1 MTLPLAKSGGADR
14 RLPVTVLSGFLGAGK
29 TTLLNHVLR
38 NRDGLRVA
46 VLVNDMSEVN
56 IDASFVERGAAN
68 AGAALSR
75 TEERLVEM
83 SNGCICCTLRE
94 DLLIAVR
101 ELALDGR
108 FDYLLI
114 ESTGI
119 AEPMPVAATFEFRDE
134 AGQSLADIAR
144 LDTMVTVVDALHVL
158 EDFHSLDTLAQRG
171 EVAGEE
177 DERRL
182 AELLTEQIE
191 FADVVVVSKVDCVDA
206 TRLDAVKALI
216 TGLNPSARIVLGGRG
231 QVPLPEVLGT
241 GLFDAQRAQQ
251 MAGWAQAL
259 AGEHDSEADT
269 YGVTS
274 FVLRQRE
281 PLHPAR
287 FASFMSM
294 PFDGLIRAKGYVWAA
309 NRPAWALAYSRAG
322 NTATLEP
329 VGHWWA
335 AADEDQWP
343 PEGDPQRAVIEANWE
358 APWGDRINEVVF
370 IGRDM
375 DRDAVERAFHACCL
389 SAVELSQG
397 DRAWRDAEHALP
409 IEMESEMASENA

>member
-1 MTLPLAKSGGADR
+1 MTIPLGASGDADR

-56 IDASFVERGAAN
+56 IDASFVERGAAK

-75 TEERLVEM
+75 TQERLVEM

-101 ELALDGR
+101 DLAQAGC

-134 AGQSLADIAR
+134 AGKSLADIAR

-158 EDFHSLDTLAQRG
+158 EDFHSVDTLSQRG

-191 FADVVVVSKVDCVDA
+191 FADVVVVSKGDRVDA
-206 TRLDAVKALI
+206 ARLDAVKALI
-216 TGLNPSARIVLGGRG
+216 AGLNPSARIVLGEHG
-231 QVPLPEVLGT
+231 QVPLADVLGT
-241 GLFDAQRAQQ
+241 GLFDPERAER

-259 AGEHDSEADT
+259 EGEPVSEADT

-274 FVLRQRE
+274 FVLRRRA

-294 PFDGLIRAKGYVWAA
+294 PFDGLLRAKGYVWAA
-309 NRPAWALAYSRAG
+309 SRPAWALAYSRAG

-329 VGHWWA
+329 MGQWWA
-335 AADEDQWP
+335 AVDRAVWP
-343 PEGDPQRAVIEANWE
+343 PEGDPQRADIEANWE

-370 IGRDM
+370 IGRHM
-375 DRDAVERAFHACCL
+375 DRDAIEKAFDACCL
-389 SAVELSQG
+389 STVECSLG
-397 DRAWRDAEHALP
+397 DSAWRDAEHALP
-409 IEMESEMASENA
+409 LSMESESA

>member
-1 MTLPLAKSGGADR
+1 MTHPLPQTGADR

-38 NRDGLRVA
+38 NREGLRVA

-56 IDASFVERGAAN
+56 IDASFVERGASN

-101 ELALDGR
+101 ELAQDGR

-158 EDFHSLDTLAQRG
+158 KDFNGLDTLAQRG

-206 TRLDAVKALI
+206 LQLDAVKALI
-216 TGLNPSARIVLGGRG
+216 TGLNPSAKIVLGERG
-231 QVPLPEVLGT
+231 QVPLNEVLGT
-241 GLFDAQRAQQ
+241 GLFDPARAEQ

-259 AGEHDSEADT
+259 VGEHDSEADT
-269 YGVTS
+269 FGVTS

-281 PLHPAR
+281 PMHPAR
-287 FASFMSM
+287 FAAFMSM

-322 NTATLEP
+322 NTATLES
-329 VGHWWA
+329 VGQWWA
-335 AADEDQWP
+335 AADPDLWP
-343 PEGDPQRAVIEANWE
+343 PVGDPQRTAIESNWE

-370 IGRDM
+370 IGRDL
-375 DRDAVERAFHACCL
+375 DRDAIERAFRDCRL

-397 DRAWRDAEHALP
+397 DKAWRDDEHALP
-409 IEMESEMASENA
+409 LEMADEA

>member
-1 MTLPLAKSGGADR
+1 MPLPLATSGDAER

-38 NRDGLRVA
+38 NREGLRVA

-56 IDASFVERGAAN
+56 IDASFVARDAAN

-101 ELALDGR
+101 EMAQEGR

-158 EDFHSLDTLAQRG
+158 EDFHGLDTLAQRG
-171 EVAGEE
+171 EVAGDE

-206 TRLDAVKALI
+206 ARLDAVKALI
-216 TGLNPSARIVLGGRG
+216 VGLNPSARIVTSEHG
-231 QVPLPEVLGT
+231 QVPLAEVLGT
-241 GLFDAQRAQQ
+241 GRFDPARAEQ

-259 AGEHDSEADT
+259 AGEHASEADT

-274 FVLRQRE
+274 FVLRRRE
-281 PLHPAR
+281 PMHPAR

-309 NRPAWALAYSRAG
+309 SHPAWALAYSRAG
-322 NTATLEP
+322 NTATLEA
-329 VGHWWA
+329 VGQWWVA
-335 AADEDQWP
+335 VDRNQWP
-343 PEGDPQRAVIEANWE
+343 PEDDPQRAAIEATWE
-358 APWGDRINEVVF
+358 SPWGDRINEVVF

-375 DRDAVERAFHACCL
+375 DRDAIETAFDACRL
-389 SAVELSQG
+389 SEVELSLG
-397 DRAWRDAEHALP
+397 DAAWRDTEHALP
-409 IEMESEMASENA
+409 LQMESESA

>member
-1 MTLPLAKSGGADR
+1 MPLPLATSGDAER

-38 NRDGLRVA
+38 NREGLRVA

-56 IDASFVERGAAN
+56 IDASFVARDAAN

-101 ELALDGR
+101 EMAQEGR

-158 EDFHSLDTLAQRG
+158 EDFHGLDTLAQRG
-171 EVAGEE
+171 EVAAEE
-177 DERRL
+177 DGRRL

-206 TRLDAVKALI
+206 ARLDAVKALI
-216 TGLNPSARIVLGGRG
+216 VGLNPVARIVTSEHG
-231 QVPLPEVLGT
+231 QVPLAEVLGT
-241 GLFDAQRAQQ
+241 ARFDPARAEQ

-259 AGEHDSEADT
+259 AGEHASEADT

-274 FVLRQRE
+274 FVLRHRE

-287 FASFMSM
+287 FAAFMSM
-294 PFDGLIRAKGYVWAA
+294 PFDGLMRAKGYVWAA
-309 NRPAWALAYSRAG
+309 SHPAWALAYSRAG
-322 NTATLEP
+322 NTATLEA
-329 VGHWWA
+329 VGQWWVA
-335 AADEDQWP
+335 VDRDQWP
-343 PEGDPQRAVIEANWE
+343 PEDDPQRAAIEASWE
-358 APWGDRINEVVF
+358 SPWGDRINEVVF

-375 DRDAVERAFHACCL
+375 DRDAIEKAFDACRL
-389 SAVELSQG
+389 SVVELSLG
-397 DRAWRDAEHALP
+397 DGAWRDTEHALP
-409 IEMESEMASENA
+409 IQMENEGA

>member
-1 MTLPLAKSGGADR
+1 MTDKTTTLVSALRSTRAADD

-29 TTLLNHVLR
+29 TTLLNHVLG
-38 NRDGLRVA
+38 NREGLRVA

-56 IDASFVERGAAN
+56 IDASLVERGAAN

-101 ELALDGR
+101 ELAEAGR

-119 AEPMPVAATFEFRDE
+119 AEPMPVAATFDFRDE
-134 AGQSLADIAR
+134 QGRSLADVAR
-144 LDTMVTVVDALHVL
+144 LDTMVTVVDALHIL
-158 EDFHSLDTLAQRG
+158 EDFASHDSLAARG

-177 DERRL
+177 DERTL
-182 AELLTEQIE
+182 AALLTEQIE
-191 FADVVVVSKVDCVDA
+191 FADVVVVSKVDKVDEA
-206 TRLDAVKALI
+206 RQAAVRALI
-216 TGLNPSARIVLGGRG
+216 HALNPHAHVVYGERG
-231 QVPLPEVLGT
+231 AVPLAEVLGT
-241 GLFDAQRAQQ
+241 GRFDPQRAEA

-259 AGEHDSEADT
+259 VGDHAPEADT

-274 FVLRQRE
+274 FVMRRRQ

-287 FASFMSM
+287 FAAFLEA
-294 PFDGLIRAKGYVWAA
+294 PLPGLMRAKGYVWVAS
-309 NRPAWALAYSRAG
+309 RPEWALAYSRAG

-329 VGHWWA
+329 VGQWWA
-335 AADEDQWP
+335 AVPRERWP
-343 PEGDPQRAVIEANWE
+343 QAGELRAAIESQWE

-370 IGRDM
+370 IGRQM
-375 DRDAVERAFHACCL
+375 DREAIERALDGCL
-389 SAVELSQG
+389 LTVPELAHG
-397 DRAWRDAEHALP
+397 ETWRDADDALP
-409 IEMESEMASENA
+409 IPAWEA